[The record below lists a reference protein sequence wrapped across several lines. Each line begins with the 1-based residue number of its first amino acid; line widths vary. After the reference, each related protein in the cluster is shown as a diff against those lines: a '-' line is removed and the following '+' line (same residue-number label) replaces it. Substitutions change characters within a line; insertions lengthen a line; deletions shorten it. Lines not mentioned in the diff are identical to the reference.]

1 MPKLKRILFKGILII
16 IAIALLVAMIS
27 VFINYKVK
35 SDTKDDIIYT
45 VIGREEINQSG
56 IEDITEFGAE
66 CIIVLGAGI
75 KDRETPTPMLKDR
88 LDVGIELYKKGVA
101 LKILLSGDNG
111 QIEHNEIHVML
122 NYVKDAGVPEDDIFC
137 DHAGFSTYESMYRAE
152 SIFGVKKAVVVTQKY
167 HEYRALYIGKVLGLE
182 VKGVASDQEQ
192 YSGQFYRDFREFLAR
207 NKDFLKAAVRANP
220 TFGGE
225 TIPISG
231 SGVVSHGE

>member
-1 MPKLKRILFKGILII
+1 MPLKADTI
-16 IAIALLVAMIS
+16 
-27 VFINYKVK
+27 
-35 SDTKDDIIYT
+35 TKD
-45 VIGREEINQSG
+45 
-56 IEDITEFGAE
+56 
-66 CIIVLGAGI
+66 
-75 KDRETPTPMLKDR
+75 
-88 LDVGIELYKKGVA
+88 
-101 LKILLSGDNG
+101 
-111 QIEHNEIHVML
+111 
-122 NYVKDAGVPEDDIFC
+122 YVKDAGVPEDDIFC

-207 NKDFLKAAVRANP
+207 NKDFLKAAIRANP